1 MSSNATTTSQL
12 ASDQLAISQL
22 NAVYFVNSDLADLDT
37 LLAGVP
43 QGAQVVLLDPAQDGL
58 TQMLAALQG
67 RTGLDAIHIIG
78 HGSSGLID
86 LGNTSVTTQTL
97 TERAQDLAA
106 LGSVLTA
113 TGDILLY
120 GCNVAEGA
128 NGLAFVDAL
137 ATATGADVAAST
149 DLTGA
154 VAKGGDWELEAQTGA
169 IESTTTTAPAYTG
182 LLDISYNVNV
192 AQGAGGSTA
201 TFSSATSPVALA
213 GNTNDVKVE
222 ILSSNLPANSGI
234 ALLIEASHVVD
245 SVGFNA
251 NGDDSS
257 DTGDFMPIVGYWTI
271 AAAQLQPGYQA
282 NPQNYPTTLTY
293 WLGWTSL
300 TTPGDYVVKATL
312 DWGYSPGVSP
322 GVDETITFN
331 IHVTANQPP
340 VTGTNYSYTIAPG
353 GSMSASYLTNA
364 NTGSWD
370 PDNDTLTYT
379 LTGTTIIAPSNAV
392 HPEWKN
398 SVNVGTQNYSIN
410 DGKGHTE
417 NGGWIYV
424 LANYTD
430 DATIWV
436 GSPADQTWSAS
447 GTNSYTLSGASDP
460 DDTVYYSGVS
470 GSPAWMTVASN
481 GQVYGNVAP
490 EFANRSYTLTV
501 RATGSTSV
509 DRTSFTINTGSDAAL
524 LNDLPTASLA
534 AQSVAEEG
542 IKTFAAGNFN
552 FYDLDNAVGGST
564 ASGAAL
570 ASVRINTLPTN
581 GTLKLSGTPVSATN
595 VITTANIGSLTYTP
609 NADYKAIFAQAPKK

>member
-312 DWGYSPGVSP
+312 DWATS
-322 GVDETITFN
+322 
-331 IHVTANQPP
+331 
-340 VTGTNYSYTIAPG
+340 
-353 GSMSASYLTNA
+353 SA
-364 NTGSWD
+364 
-370 PDNDTLTYT
+370 
-379 LTGTTIIAPSNAV
+379 
-392 HPEWKN
+392 
-398 SVNVGTQNYSIN
+398 
-410 DGKGHTE
+410 
-417 NGGWIYV
+417 
-424 LANYTD
+424 
-430 DATIWV
+430 
-436 GSPADQTWSAS
+436 
-447 GTNSYTLSGASDP
+447 
-460 DDTVYYSGVS
+460 
-470 GSPAWMTVASN
+470 
-481 GQVYGNVAP
+481 
-490 EFANRSYTLTV
+490 
-501 RATGSTSV
+501 
-509 DRTSFTINTGSDAAL
+509 
-524 LNDLPTASLA
+524 
-534 AQSVAEEG
+534 
-542 IKTFAAGNFN
+542 
-552 FYDLDNAVGGST
+552 
-564 ASGAAL
+564 
-570 ASVRINTLPTN
+570 
-581 GTLKLSGTPVSATN
+581 
-595 VITTANIGSLTYTP
+595 
-609 NADYKAIFAQAPKK
+609 